1 MCFNQPQNAIFSML
15 YKYNDIQLKNGP
27 IKNTVKITVYEQ
39 VSERGNVTIL
49 IIAINRIT
57 IPFLKLPHSTSK
69 K

>member
-1 MCFNQPQNAIFSML
+1 ML
-15 YKYNDIQLKNGP
+15 YKHNDIQLKNGP
-27 IKNTVKITVYEQ
+27 IKNSLKITVHEQ
-39 VSERGNVTIL
+39 VSEHGNVTIL